1 MRQRKFQMIE
11 FFLKIVTIAALIV
24 GLWVIPALAET
35 MYVKSA
41 KTKMTA
47 EPSARSKSLGYL
59 SAGQAV
65 KVIAKE
71 GRFIKVSVGGK
82 KGYIF
87 KFKLTSKAPS
97 GGGGGGGLD
106 LLSGNQKMAA
116 AESSSGSSIR
126 GLSPI
131 SENYARGHGISAAD
145 ISAVKK
151 MESLSFSSSQIDA
164 FQEQGGIG
172 PYAK

>member
-1 MRQRKFQMIE
+1 MRIRPSG
-11 FFLKIVTIAALIV
+11 FLKTVCISALIM
-24 GLWVIPALAET
+24 GLCAVPALAET

-47 EPSARSKSLGYL
+47 EASARSKSLGYL

-65 KVIAKE
+65 NVVAKE
-71 GRFIKVSVGGK
+71 GKFIKVSVGGK
-82 KGYIF
+82 TGYIF
-87 KFKLTSKAPS
+87 KFKLTSSAPS

-106 LLSGNQKMAA
+106 ALTGNQKMAA

-131 SENYARGHGISAAD
+131 SENYAKGHGISADHVA
-145 ISAVKK
+145 SVKQ
-151 MESLSFSSSQIDA
+151 MESLSFSSSQVEA
-164 FQEQGGIG
+164 FQEQGELG

>member
-1 MRQRKFQMIE
+1 MRIRPFR
-11 FFLKIVTIAALIV
+11 FFNIFIVLILMF
-24 GLWVIPALAET
+24 GLGVTTALAGT

-47 EPSARSKSLGYL
+47 EASARSKTVGYL

-65 KVIAKE
+65 NVVGEE
-71 GRFIKVSVGGK
+71 GRFTKVSVGGK
-82 KGYIF
+82 EGYVF
-87 KFKLTSKAPS
+87 KFKLTSSAPS

-106 LLSGNQKMAA
+106 ALTGSQKMAA
-116 AESSSGSSIR
+116 NESSSGSSIR

-131 SENYARGHGISAAD
+131 SENYAKGHGISAD
-145 ISAVKK
+145 HVNSVKQ
-151 MESLSFSSSQIDA
+151 MESFSVSESQIDA
-164 FQEQGGIG
+164 FQEQGELG